1 MMKRNERLVF
11 NGNISTC
18 TPPTKDGQGT
28 LPQKTPPNI
37 FPKNISVTTKITKNY
52 DERVCIILTIC
63 PKTTIQNTWNYR
75 KAGWQS
81 RLVQNAFEKRAHHPE
96 EGLIGEALVLL
107 DGGEN
112 TEDEAHEDRHKPGN
126 KVSQ

>member
-1 MMKRNERLVF
+1 MA
-11 NGNISTC
+11 
-18 TPPTKDGQGT
+18 
-28 LPQKTPPNI
+28 I
-37 FPKNISVTTKITKNY
+37 FPPASCRPKTDKVLDPKKRHQTYFLINISVTTKITKVY

-126 KVSQ
+126 KV